1 MPAVSEKQ
9 LLDTALDLASSAAAE
24 KAVRDASK
32 RQGAADKQVG
42 RVDVDLRYTRTIRRE
57 DDGVWL
63 FLARAG
69 AEVSGVGGAKVRA
82 FGYCAIVATVVGT
95 ERKLYFINGD
105 RGERIWDDE
114 LVGVD
119 FAKRM
124 MEEAAAKPEE
134 DAGAEP
140 AEAEPAKKR
149 ARSASPHHPPP
160 AAAPADGPDD
170 GPDDS
175 A

>member
-1 MPAVSEKQ
+1 MPAVSKEQ
-9 LLDTALDLASSAAAE
+9 MLGTVRDLASAAAAE
-24 KAVRDASK
+24 KAVRDASN
-32 RQGAADKQVG
+32 RPGAADKQVG
-42 RVDVDLRYTRTIRRE
+42 RVDVDLMCTRVIQGN
-57 DDGVWL
+57 DGIWL
-63 FLARAG
+63 FLGRAG
-69 AEVSGVGGAKVRA
+69 AEASGVGGAKVRA
-82 FGYCAIVATVVGT
+82 FGYCAIVATDNGT
-95 ERKLYFINGD
+95 ERNLYFINGD
-105 RGERIWDDE
+105 RAERIWDDE

-134 DAGAEP
+134 NAGAEP

-149 ARSASPHHPPP
+149 PRSASPHHPPP
-160 AAAPADGPDD
+160 AAGPADGPDD